1 VGWCWCARLKRHYR
15 GQAPVER
22 TVSVDS
28 FAHNQMGLLNA
39 LAYNRVHAT
48 RALLEDTTGEK

>member
-1 VGWCWCARLKRHYR
+1 M
-15 GQAPVER
+15 PVER

-28 FAHNQMGLLNA
+28 FAQSQMGLLNA

-48 RALLEDTTGEK
+48 RALLEDTTGEG